1 MTLELDA
8 PDGVGEIVVGT
19 DLAAEISAVLAL
31 RDGDIV
37 VVTSKVVSKAEG
49 RLLPYRTAL
58 DRDAAIDSE
67 TVREVARRGPVR
79 IVENRLGLVMAAA
92 GVDVSNLRGGTLALL
107 PIDPDASARHLRER
121 LAENLGVN
129 VAIVV
134 ADTAGRAW
142 RVGQTDIAIGLAGL
156 DAYEN
161 FEGRVDSYG
170 NELAV
175 TAPAIADEI
184 ASAAELAST
193 KLGGRPF
200 IRVRG
205 LEDRVLERGVHG
217 GGARTLQRKATE
229 DLFALGSRDAVVE
242 ALAHP
247 RRWAPVAAVDDLAR
261 ALTRCGFTTS
271 ATDATR
277 IRVEVGSARDGWRAE
292 VVAQVH
298 GWRPG
303 EGSGEFVAS

>member
-8 PDGVGEIVVGT
+8 PDGVGEIAPGT
-19 DLAAEISAVLAL
+19 DLATKITEVLAL
-31 RDGDIV
+31 QDGDIV

-92 GVDVSNLRGGTLALL
+92 GVDASNLASGTLALL
-107 PIDPDASARHLRER
+107 PEDPDASARALREQ
-121 LAENLGVN
+121 LAELVGAN
-129 VAIVV
+129 VGIVI
-134 ADTAGRAW
+134 ADTAGRPW
-142 RVGQTDIAIGLAGL
+142 RIGQTDIAIGLAGL
-156 DAYEN
+156 HAYED

-175 TAPAIADEI
+175 TTPAVADEI
-184 ASAAELAST
+184 ASAAELASS
-193 KLGGRPF
+193 KLGARPF

-205 LEDRVLERGVHG
+205 LQDRVLPLGMHG
-217 GGARTLQRKATE
+217 GGARTLQRASAE
-229 DLFALGSRDAVVE
+229 DLFALGSRDAVIE
-242 ALAHP
+242 ALARP
-247 RRWAPVAAVDDLAR
+247 ARWAPVAAADDLAR
-261 ALTRCGFTTS
+261 AFAYCGFSITPV
-271 ATDATR
+271 DATR
-277 IRVEVGSARDGWRAE
+277 MRLDAALPRDLWRAE
-292 VVAQVH
+292 VIAQVH

-303 EGSGEFVAS
+303 DTSGEFVAS

>member
-1 MTLELDA
+1 MTIELDA
-8 PDGVGEIVVGT
+8 PDGVGEIIAGT
-19 DLAAEISAVLAL
+19 DLAAEISAALDL

-37 VVTSKVVSKAEG
+37 VITSKVVSKSEG
-49 RLLPYRTAL
+49 RVRPYRTPA
-58 DRDAAIDSE
+58 DRDDAIDGE

-92 GVDVSNLRGGTLALL
+92 GVDASNLEAGTLALL
-107 PIDPDASARHLRER
+107 PLDPDATARTLRER
-121 LAENLGVN
+121 LAERVGVN
-129 VAIVV
+129 VAVLI

-184 ASAAELAST
+184 AGAAELASS
-193 KLGGRPF
+193 KLGARPF
-200 IRVRG
+200 TRVRG
-205 LEDRVLERGVHG
+205 LADRVLPVGTHG
-217 GGARTLQRKATE
+217 GGARALQRSASE

-242 ALAHP
+242 ALA
-247 RRWAPVAAVDDLAR
+247 RSEGWLPVAASDDLVR
-261 ALTRCGFTTS
+261 ALTRCGFSTT
-271 ATDATR
+271 TLEPTR
-277 IRVEVGSARDGWRAE
+277 IAVEVSAPRDTWRAE
-292 VVAQVH
+292 VIAQVH
-298 GWRPG
+298 GWRRG
-303 EGSGEFVAS
+303 TASGEFVAS